1 MKEGIAAEYAVR
13 TTYKADTTGR
23 VARSVQHLEC
33 QCAERECISFF
44 QQHVRFSLDE
54 RRWTIEHFCSVLISI
69 HINIGGM
76 NCHWPG
82 IPNRPFLNSSVL
94 VNLSFGGD
102 VLFRLDLY
110 TSNLLYQSS
119 AL

>member
-33 QCAERECISFF
+33 QCAERERISFF
-44 QQHVRFSLDE
+44 QQHVRFSFDE
-54 RRWTIEHFCSVLISI
+54 RRWPIEHFCSVLISI

-76 NCHWPG
+76 DGHCPG
-82 IPNRPFLNSSVL
+82 IHCAPLINSPHL
-94 VNLSFGGD
+94 VIMFLSF
-102 VLFRLDLY
+102 
-110 TSNLLYQSS
+110 
-119 AL
+119 